1 MKLYILVPLAV
12 SAACLLYVWFANR
25 GSAVHSALWPKG
37 MKLAGPV
44 ERPDVEFDGE
54 LLLACA
60 GSFGAIRCRTLRI
73 AAGADVSAASIA
85 ATRVYVDGTLRG
97 VASMTVENALVV
109 KGELLADDVR
119 APRIKLTASS
129 KATVLTIPRQCK
141 LDRHPEAQVKGF
153 FASLDEAIAV
163 DYVRRLE
170 SLDVTQQSAV
180 VLPS

>member
-1 MKLYILVPLAV
+1 MKLYVIVPLAV
-12 SAACLLYVWFANR
+12 AAACVLYVWLANR
-25 GSAVHSALWPKG
+25 RSTAHSALWPEG

-60 GSFGAIRCRTLRI
+60 GRFGAIRCRTLRI
-73 AAGADVSAASIA
+73 AAGADVEASSIA
-85 ATRVYVDGTLRG
+85 ANRVQVDGTLRG
-97 VASMTVENALVV
+97 IASMVVESSLVV
-109 KGELLADDVR
+109 RGELLADDVR
-119 APRIKLTASS
+119 APRITLAAKS

-141 LDRHPEAQVKGF
+141 LKRHPDAQVKGF
-153 FASLDEAIAV
+153 FASLEEAMAV

-170 SLDVTQQSAV
+170 SLDATQPSPA